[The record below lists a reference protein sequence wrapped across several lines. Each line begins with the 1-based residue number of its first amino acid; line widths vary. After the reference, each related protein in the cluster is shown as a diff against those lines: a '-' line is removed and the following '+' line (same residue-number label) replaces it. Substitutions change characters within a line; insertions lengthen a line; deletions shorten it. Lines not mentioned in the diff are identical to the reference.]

1 MDSTRRWFALIDEFR
16 SFGGQVENVIQRQ
29 GPLGLGL
36 FPIDPNLPVDLMVPK
51 PLLVP
56 ANNVELRDGDAVIR
70 DDSAFPTGYADW
82 FRRYQAEYS
91 WGGEGEASVTRFETG
106 LQHLPESLRRSL
118 RGLDLYQAE
127 QRLRGTTWR
136 GKMLRRFLNSRCLGR
151 HGQLLVMPIVELV
164 NHSPM
169 ATNWETQPD
178 GGVRVSGHHDGEVL
192 VKYSNADSLRRLMG
206 YGFNTQEPMA
216 FSLSVQLQ
224 HRGQPVIVRGGGGR
238 HWFRPPEIQRMGQ
251 QLVLD
256 KLLLGFRQGPRLPKS
271 LFLKAC
277 QGLAEVNSS
286 ELFEQ
291 IHQANTLA
299 VVDLLRRL
307 EGVPG
312 ETAGQLRHGCLD
324 QLSALSHHFG
334 HRPGLI
340 SDDSAISEP
349 GHACPEHHRPW
360 DNPPIPRDGSDG
372 FRG

>member
-1 MDSTRRWFALIDEFR
+1 MDSTTRWVVLVEEFR
-16 SFGGQVENVIQRQ
+16 SFGGQVKNVIQRE

-36 FPIDPNLPVDLMVPK
+36 FPIDPKQPMDLMVPK
-51 PLLVP
+51 QLLVP
-56 ANNVELRDGDAVIR
+56 ADNVELRNGDAVIR
-70 DDSAFPTGYADW
+70 DDSAFPAGYADW

-91 WGGEGEASVTRFETG
+91 WGAEGEASVTRFETG
-106 LQHLPESLRRSL
+106 LQQLPESLRLSL
-118 RGLDLYQAE
+118 QALDLYHPE
-127 QRLRGTTWR
+127 QRLPGTSWR
-136 GKMLRRFLNSRCLGR
+136 EKMLRRFLNSRCLGR
-151 HGQLLVMPIVELV
+151 RGQLLVMPIVELV

-216 FSLSVQLQ
+216 FSLSVRLQ

-238 HWFRPPEIQRMGQ
+238 QWFRPPVIQRMGKR
-251 QLVLD
+251 LVLE

-271 LFLKAC
+271 LFFQAC
-277 QGLAEVNSS
+277 QGLADVRSL

-299 VVDLLRRL
+299 LVDLVRRL

-312 ETAGQLRHGCLD
+312 EVAGQLRHGCLD

-340 SDDSAISEP
+340 SDHSAMSEP
-349 GHACPEHHRPW
+349 GHACP
-360 DNPPIPRDGSDG
+360 
-372 FRG
+372 